1 MNSNDKSIIKM
12 LWDRNDEALDLIHK
26 TYGRFVRSISFNLY
40 KSDTV
45 AEECLNDTLL
55 EVWNTIP
62 PKKPESLSAYV
73 ASIARHRTIDR
84 IRGDMA
90 KKRYTPTDSEYHSVY
105 EELSFLDDVA
115 DGVVEK
121 LEMKRVMGEFL
132 DSLSNTNREIFI
144 SRFYDFESL
153 ESIAIK
159 MHMSKNTL
167 GVRLHRMREDLARRL
182 GKEMHN
188 K

>member
-1 MNSNDKSIIKM
+1 MIES
-12 LWDRNDEALDLIHK
+12 L
-26 TYGRFVRSISFNLY
+26 YGRLVRSIAFNLY

-55 EVWNTIP
+55 DVWNTIP
-62 PKKPESLSAYV
+62 PKNPESLSAYV
-73 ASIARHRTIDR
+73 CTIARHRTIDR
-84 IRGDMA
+84 LRADMA
-90 KKRYTPTDSEYHSVY
+90 RKRYTPEHSEYHTVY

-115 DGVVEK
+115 DGVVERM
-121 LEMKRVMGEFL
+121 EMRRIMGEFL
-132 DSLSNTNREIFI
+132 DLLSNTNREIFI

-153 ESIAIK
+153 DSIAAK

-167 GVRLHRMREDLARRL
+167 GARLHRMRCDLAERL
-182 GKEMHN
+182 GEEKG